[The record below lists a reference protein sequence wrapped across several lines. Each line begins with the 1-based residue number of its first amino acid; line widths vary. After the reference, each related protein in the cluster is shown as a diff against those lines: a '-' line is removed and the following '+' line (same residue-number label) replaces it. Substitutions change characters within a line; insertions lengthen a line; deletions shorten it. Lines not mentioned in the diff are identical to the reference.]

1 MISGGRGTAQPQ
13 QRQHLVAQLQNFVV
27 VHLVDFRFGS
37 ARDFHDRV
45 ERYCIQPLLDPEQQ
59 RLDDGQRERQLQ
71 PEGCALARTRLH
83 ADRGFETVQHAL
95 DDVHSDA
102 TPGNFGDLGG
112 RAETRT
118 EDEIE
123 GLGLVQQGSFL
134 GRCEAEFDGF
144 GANFPGIDAAA
155 VVADLDDDL
164 VALMIGVET
173 DHALRRLT
181 RLTAFFGRFN
191 AVADG
196 VADQVRE
203 RLGDRVENSFVEIG
217 LLPAERQFHVPPAL
231 PGDVADHAR
240 EAPEQLLHGYHADL
254 HHRTL
259 QIVEHARLEGHGVG
273 KLAAQQFLGIAL
285 GEFAQRLLQ
294 HRLADDELAHQV
306 QHAVDASGFHAQDV
320 FLRDMRCG
328 GFGRRSGGGPRSR
341 TGRGL
346 RRVFAGSVRR
356 RIGFYFGLSRNRGG
370 SKHHFDG
377 HFLSNGRDAAK
388 GRIPTI
394 AQEVTVEVML
404 APTPVPAQ
412 AEIKSDPAPDAA
424 GEDSPETAASAAPG
438 PAAAPSPET
447 AATHVTQE
455 NILRVEAG
463 RIDSVLNLVGEL
475 IIGKSM
481 LQQAL
486 SEFSKRYPKEL
497 LRGKFADA
505 MAFQAR
511 VLNDLQR
518 SVMKIRMVPV
528 DQLFRRFPRMVRD
541 VSRQCGREVEVD
553 ISGQDTDLD
562 KGILDAI
569 AEPLT
574 HLVRNAVSH
583 GIEPPDER
591 RKLGKAAR
599 GVIRLNAYHHG
610 NQVVV
615 EVIDDGRGIDAQKIR
630 AKAIELGMT
639 TAEEAARLSE
649 AETLEFIFRPGF
661 STAEQVTEVSGRGV
675 GMDVVQSVLHRLK
688 ATISVETRP
697 GQGTTFRLKLPL
709 TLAIIK
715 ALLFWVEQRLYAIPL
730 NAVLEIARTFETE
743 VHQVDNYE
751 VLQLRNQVLPL
762 LRLGRPVAD
771 DRKSKLFVLVITVGE
786 RKYGL
791 IVDALEGEEE
801 LVIKALDDHTFHT
814 DLVSGASILGDG
826 RVVLIL
832 NLPAVVEH
840 VARARPEQLGQ
851 CNSGLL
857 LSHTDRARLAMAP
870 IMTPAMGGQA

>member
-1 MISGGRGTAQPQ
+1 MTNAPDERG
-13 QRQHLVAQLQNFVV
+13 LELQELF
-27 VHLVDFRFGS
+27 
-37 ARDFHDRV
+37 
-45 ERYCIQPLLDPEQQ
+45 
-59 RLDDGQRERQLQ
+59 
-71 PEGCALARTRLH
+71 
-83 ADRGFETVQHAL
+83 FETSQELLQAL
-95 DDVHSDA
+95 
-102 TPGNFGDLGG
+102 N
-112 RAETRT
+112 
-118 EDEIE
+118 DE
-123 GLGLVQQGSFL
+123 
-134 GRCEAEFDGF
+134 
-144 GANFPGIDAAA
+144 
-155 VVADLDDDL
+155 
-164 VALMIGVET
+164 ALKLEKK
-173 DHALRRLT
+173 
-181 RLTAFFGRFN
+181 
-191 AVADG
+191 
-196 VADQVRE
+196 
-203 RLGDRVENSFVEIG
+203 
-217 LLPAERQFHVPPAL
+217 
-231 PGDVADHAR
+231 PGDEEIVRVIRRTVHTLKGDSAACGLR
-240 EAPEQLLHGYHADL
+240 ELS
-254 HHRTL
+254 
-259 QIVEHARLEGHGVG
+259 
-273 KLAAQQFLGIAL
+273 
-285 GEFAQRLLQ
+285 
-294 HRLADDELAHQV
+294 ELAHQFEDALSLEGTAT
-306 QHAVDASGFHAQDV
+306 QAAVAEIAFAAADVFTEMIAAYHTGSKLPSTKSLSKKIEDLTAAPATEKKPRIKKPPGKASSAKSSSAKTSSVKSSASKTSSRKPAAGKTSAAKASAANAVAKTSVAKTGAAKTTAATSTNAAAELWTEYEKLAMTQAQLGGQDV
-320 FLRDMRCG
+320 YHVVVKIDPHCAMPIA
-328 GFGRRSGGGPRSR
+328 GRQLIHNAIGVMGPVLAVRPDAKSPAASKQVEFV
-341 TGRGL
+341 L
-346 RRVFAGSVRR
+346 ASVQTADQ
-356 RIGFYFGLSRNRGG
+356 IT
-370 SKHHFDG
+370 
-377 HFLSNGRDAAK
+377 AK
-388 GRIPTI
+388 CKIPTI
-394 AQEVTVEVML
+394 AGEVTVEL
-404 APTPVPAQ
+404 LL
-412 AEIKSDPAPDAA
+412 DAA
-424 GEDSPETAASAAPG
+424 EAVKTSPSENVAST
-438 PAAAPSPET
+438 AAAPAAIPSRAVTPADAAAGHAVAEPAT
-447 AATHVTQE
+447 APIVQE
-455 NILRVEAG
+455 NILRVDAG

-486 SEFSKRYPKEL
+486 NEFSKRYPKEL

-541 VSRQCGREVEVD
+541 VSRQCGREVELD

-583 GIEPPDER
+583 GIEPAEER
-591 RKLGKAAR
+591 RKLGKKPQ

-615 EVIDDGRGIDAQKIR
+615 EVTDDGRGIDTQKIR

-639 TAEEAARLSE
+639 TPEEAARLTE
-649 AETLEFIFRPGF
+649 AETLDFIFRPGF

-688 ATISVETRP
+688 ASVSVETHP

-762 LRLGRPVAD
+762 LRLGRPVAEGE
-771 DRKSKLFVLVITVGE
+771 RKSKLFVLVITVGE

-801 LVIKALDDHTFHT
+801 LVIKALDDHTFQT

-840 VARARPEQLGQ
+840 VARSRPTELGH

-857 LSHTDRARLAMAP
+857 LSHTDRARLAL
-870 IMTPAMGGQA
+870 TPAVGGQA

>member
-1 MISGGRGTAQPQ
+1 MTNSPDERG
-13 QRQHLVAQLQNFVV
+13 LEL
-27 VHLVDFRFGS
+27 
-37 ARDFHDRV
+37 
-45 ERYCIQPLLDPEQQ
+45 
-59 RLDDGQRERQLQ
+59 RELF
-71 PEGCALARTRLH
+71 
-83 ADRGFETVQHAL
+83 FETSQELLQAL
-95 DDVHSDA
+95 
-102 TPGNFGDLGG
+102 N
-112 RAETRT
+112 
-118 EDEIE
+118 DE
-123 GLGLVQQGSFL
+123 
-134 GRCEAEFDGF
+134 
-144 GANFPGIDAAA
+144 
-155 VVADLDDDL
+155 
-164 VALMIGVET
+164 ALKLEKK
-173 DHALRRLT
+173 
-181 RLTAFFGRFN
+181 
-191 AVADG
+191 
-196 VADQVRE
+196 
-203 RLGDRVENSFVEIG
+203 
-217 LLPAERQFHVPPAL
+217 
-231 PGDVADHAR
+231 PGDEEVVRGIRRTVHTLKGDSAACGLR
-240 EAPEQLLHGYHADL
+240 ELS
-254 HHRTL
+254 
-259 QIVEHARLEGHGVG
+259 
-273 KLAAQQFLGIAL
+273 
-285 GEFAQRLLQ
+285 
-294 HRLADDELAHQV
+294 ELAHQFEDALSLDGSAT
-306 QHAVDASGFHAQDV
+306 HTAVAEIAFAAADLFAEMIAAYRSSSKLPSTKTLSKKIHELTAAPAAGKARRTRKSTGKAAPAKTSASRPSAKSAARWTEYEKLAMTKAQASGLTVHHVAVKIDPHCA
-320 FLRDMRCG
+320 MPIA
-328 GFGRRSGGGPRSR
+328 GRQLIHNALSGVGQVIAVHPDAKSP
-341 TGRGL
+341 
-346 RRVFAGSVRR
+346 AA
-356 RIGFYFGLSRNRGG
+356 
-370 SKHHFDG
+370 SKHVEFV
-377 HFLSNGRDAAK
+377 LASSQTVEQIASK

-394 AQEVTVEVML
+394 SEEVTIEL
-404 APTPVPAQ
+404 LLEPSPAPQ
-412 AEIKSDPAPDAA
+412 AGADTTDPAPTIEVQSPLET
-424 GEDSPETAASAAPG
+424 EDSEPEAPTASGSPTVIAS
-438 PAAAPSPET
+438 
-447 AATHVTQE
+447 QE
-455 NILRVEAG
+455 NLLRVEAG

-486 SEFSKRYPKEL
+486 NEFSKRYPKEL

-505 MAFQAR
+505 VAFQAR

-541 VSRQCGREVEVD
+541 VARQCGREVELD

-583 GIEPPDER
+583 GIEPAEER
-591 RKLGKAAR
+591 RQVGKKPQ
-599 GVIRLNAYHHG
+599 GTIRLNAYHHG

-630 AKAIELGMT
+630 AKAIDLGLT
-639 TAEEAARLSE
+639 TPEEAARLTE
-649 AETLEFIFRPGF
+649 AETLDFIFRPGF

-688 ATISVETRP
+688 ASISVETRP

-771 DRKSKLFVLVITVGE
+771 GDRKSKLFVLVITVGE

-840 VARARPEQLGQ
+840 VARSRPQETGQ
-851 CNSGLL
+851 SNSGLL
-857 LSHTDRARLAMAP
+857 LTHTDRVRLALAP
-870 IMTPAMGGQA
+870 AVGGQA